1 MPRRGVARRLRTVAI
16 LALLS
21 LVLLEATLQ
30 LGALAVAMFAP
41 STASE
46 PASGERTTVLCVGD
60 SFTYG
65 LGASSH
71 EGGSYPAQLAARL
84 ESEQP
89 GRWQVVNEG
98 YPGRNSRQLLER
110 LADQLAQ
117 HHPRYVLLL
126 VGLNDRWSL
135 PALLDLEADP
145 GAQVA
150 AGNGF
155 RLELRTLRLWK
166 WLRGK
171 LASRTPAGFAPTL
184 ASDDPHRV
192 RDAATREV
200 IPPTDPSAL
209 AARVDALDLGA
220 PGSVLP
226 DLRAAARARDGI
238 APLTSL
244 RAAVLAF
251 ALTGDRERFREE
263 ARAGRAIDP
272 TDLHTVLESLGA
284 SGASRNAIADAF
296 AAALGWRH
304 ADGIWIHPETGE
316 QRALVHIDWKDV
328 GPEALAAFD
337 VHRAHLIQA
346 VRLCRSRGA
355 IPLMLGYPNRTSF
368 PDEFLADIA
377 RAADVDFLSTV
388 TAFESRLASD
398 PQAGLFVSDGHC
410 TDLGYGLMAQVALHR
425 LLRD

>member
-1 MPRRGVARRLRTVAI
+1 MVRRLRTVAI

-21 LVLLEATLQ
+21 LLLLEVVLQ
-30 LGALAVAMFAP
+30 LGALAVAMFVP
-41 STASE
+41 GTVGE
-46 PASGERTTVLCVGD
+46 PASGDRTTVLCVGD

-71 EGGSYPAQLAARL
+71 DTGSYPAQLAAQL

-89 GRWQVVNEG
+89 GRWRVVNEG
-98 YPGRNSRQLLER
+98 YPGRNSRQILVRLAAQLER
-110 LADQLAQ
+110 
-117 HHPRYVLLL
+117 HHPNYVLLL
-126 VGLNDRWSL
+126 VGLNDRWSR

-145 GAQVA
+145 DAQVA

-155 RLELRTLRLWK
+155 RFEFRTLRLWR

-171 LASRTPAGFAPTL
+171 LASRAPTSFAPSL
-184 ASDDPHRV
+184 ASDDPARV
-192 RDAATREV
+192 RDAATRDV
-200 IPPTDPSAL
+200 NPPSDPGAL

-220 PGSVLP
+220 PGSALP

-238 APLTSL
+238 VPLTSL

-251 ALTGDRERFREE
+251 ALTGARERFGDEV
-263 ARAGRAIDP
+263 RAGRALDP
-272 TDLHTVLESLGA
+272 KDLHTVLESLSATGVT
-284 SGASRNAIADAF
+284 RNAIADVF
-296 AAALGWRH
+296 AEALGWRH
-304 ADGIWIHPETGE
+304 EDGIWIHPETSE
-316 QRALVHIDWKDV
+316 QRAFVDIDWQDV

-346 VRLCRSRGA
+346 VGLCRNHGA
-355 IPLMLGYPNRTSF
+355 IPLILGYPNRTSF

-377 RAADVDFLSTV
+377 TAVDVDFLSTV

-398 PQAGLFVSDGHC
+398 PQADLFVSDGHC
-410 TDLGYGLMAQVALHR
+410 TDLGYGLMAQVALRR